1 MIKIYKQSWLQKI
14 IILILALIMLCL
26 ANYDINEIAMSAS
39 EYGLITMIR
48 WIICIGIVILIY
60 GLVALTIKKPYIEFD
75 YDHQKINVCQF
86 AFLRKYIKYSLDFNQ
101 LNKIS
106 FKNVWD
112 ESILK
117 SMNSRRMKFSKQVT
131 SKWLSIVGVKFNVK
145 DDVELPKKVHA
156 NRKNQITASFMY
168 LNKKSINDLLNEIS
182 KVNQNLNNIS
192 DN

>member
-1 MIKIYKQSWLQKI
+1 MVKIYKQSWLQKI

-26 ANYDINEIAMSAS
+26 ANDDINEIEMSAS

-48 WIICIGIVILIY
+48 WLIRVGIVILIY
-60 GLVALTIKKPYIEFD
+60 GFVALTIKKPYIEFD
-75 YDHQKINVCQF
+75 YDHRKINVCQF
-86 AFLRKYIKYSLDFNQ
+86 AFLRKYIKYSLAFDQ

-117 SMNSRRMKFSKQVT
+117 SMNGRGMKFSRQLT
-131 SKWLSIVGVKFNVK
+131 SKWLSIVGIKFDVK
-145 DDVELPKKVHA
+145 DNVELPKKVHA
-156 NRKNQITASFMY
+156 NERNQITASFMY
-168 LNKKSINDLLNEIS
+168 LSKKSINDLLNEIN